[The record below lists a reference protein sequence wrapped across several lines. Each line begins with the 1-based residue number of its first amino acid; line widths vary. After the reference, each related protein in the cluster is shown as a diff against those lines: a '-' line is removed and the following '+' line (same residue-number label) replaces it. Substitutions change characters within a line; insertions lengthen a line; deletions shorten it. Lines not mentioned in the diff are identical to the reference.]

1 MVSSVKE
8 EDPIRKI
15 KVLFP
20 IHQGLDALDFVGPY
34 EMLSW
39 ARHDPSD
46 KSTQAFELT
55 IASESEKTTSSQGIS
70 FAADIDMKT
79 AHKRLS
85 EFDILIVPGGGTD
98 AVLKN
103 KSEPL
108 QIIKAFSDLQ
118 KKNPSTER
126 TLLSVC
132 TASLF
137 LATQGLLQGLTATTH
152 PDYYAALEIAC
163 IKAQTTHPLESAE
176 GINDKT
182 DVVEERYVV
191 NNLRFDLG
199 NDEDLETNPYIRRR
213 SDARRP
219 SIAAASLKKRKG
231 SNAWKEANSRP
242 EGIGRRSSLRL
253 GGLRVITAGGVSSGM
268 DASLYLISIMVSEE
282 SAKAVEH
289 TTQHEWIKGI
299 VVDGIDI

>member
-1 MVSSVKE
+1 MVTSVKE

-15 KVLFP
+15 KVLFTL
-20 IHQGLDALDFVGPY
+20 HEGMDSLDFVGPY
-34 EMLSW
+34 EMLHT

-46 KSTQAFELT
+46 KSTKAFDIT
-55 IASESEKTTSSQGIS
+55 IASESEKTTSTQGIS
-70 FAADIDMKT
+70 FGADIDIKS
-79 AHKRLS
+79 AYKRLS
-85 EFDILIVPGGGTD
+85 EFDILIIPGGGTD
-98 AVLKN
+98 VVLKN

-137 LATQGLLQGLTATTH
+137 LASQGILQGLSATTH
-152 PDYYAALEIAC
+152 PDYYAALENAC

-176 GINDKT
+176 GISDKT

-199 NDEDLETNPYIRRR
+199 NDEELETNPYIRRR

-219 SIAAASLKKRKG
+219 SIAAATQKKRKG
-231 SNAWKEANSRP
+231 SNAWKEANTRP

-268 DASLYLISIMVSEE
+268 DAALYLISIMVSEE
-282 SAKAVEH
+282 SAKEVER
-289 TTQHEWIKGI
+289 TTQHQWIKGV

>member
-1 MVSSVKE
+1 MDS
-8 EDPIRKI
+8 
-15 KVLFP
+15 
-20 IHQGLDALDFVGPY
+20 LDFVGPY
-34 EMLSW
+34 ELLNT
-39 ARHDPSD
+39 ACHDISD
-46 KSTQAFELT
+46 KTTKAFELT
-55 IASESEKTTSSQGIS
+55 IASESERTTSAQGIT
-70 FAADIDMKT
+70 FGADIDIKT

-85 EFDILIVPGGGTD
+85 EFDILVIPGGGSD

-108 QIIKAFSDLQ
+108 QLIKAFSDLQ
-118 KKNPSTER
+118 KKNPSSER
-126 TLLSVC
+126 TLLSIC

-137 LATQGLLQGLTATTH
+137 LASQGILQGLSATTH
-152 PDYYAALEIAC
+152 PDYYAALENAC
-163 IKAQTTHPLESAE
+163 IKAQITHPLESAE

-199 NDEDLETNPYIRRR
+199 NEEELETNPYIRRR

-219 SIAAASLKKRKG
+219 SIAAATQKKRKG

-242 EGIGRRSSLRL
+242 EGLGRRSSLRL
-253 GGLRVITAGGVSSGM
+253 GGLRVITSGGVCSGM
-268 DASLYLISIMVSEE
+268 DAALYLISIMASEE
-282 SAKAVEH
+282 SAKEVERL
-289 TTQHEWIKGI
+289 TQHEWIRGV

>member
-1 MVSSVKE
+1 MVTPVRE

-20 IHQGLDALDFVGPY
+20 LHQGMDSLDFVGPFELLY
-34 EMLSW
+34 S
-39 ARHDPSD
+39 ACHDTSD
-46 KSTQAFELT
+46 KTTKAFEIT
-55 IASESEKTTSSQGIS
+55 IASESERTISSQGIT
-70 FAADIDMKT
+70 FGADIDIKT

-108 QIIKAFSDLQ
+108 QLIKAFSDLQ

-126 TLLSVC
+126 TLLSIC

-137 LATQGLLQGLTATTH
+137 LASQGILQGLSATTH
-152 PDYYAALEIAC
+152 PDYYAALENAC
-163 IKAQTTHPLESAE
+163 IKAQITHPLESAE
-176 GINDKT
+176 GVNDKT

-199 NDEDLETNPYIRRR
+199 NEEELETNPYIRRR

-219 SIAAASLKKRKG
+219 SIAAATQKKRKG

-242 EGIGRRSSLRL
+242 EGLGRRSSLRL
-253 GGLRVITAGGVSSGM
+253 GGLRVITSGGVCSGM
-268 DASLYLISIMVSEE
+268 DAALYLVSIMVSEE
-282 SAKAVEH
+282 SAKEVERL
-289 TTQHEWIKGI
+289 TQHEWIKGV